1 MTTTDRLTAGQPADP
16 TSRPNDLTPAQLAE
30 LTELLTQ
37 ERAALSI
44 PPPADDVD
52 LADDPGARL
61 AAHDFHET
69 LSGLQA
75 AQLDQIERALARIDE
90 GTYGTCESCG
100 GSIPAARLEVMP
112 SATTCVDCQ
121 ATAGG

>member
-1 MTTTDRLTAGQPADP
+1 MTTTDRLD
-16 TSRPNDLTPAQLAE
+16 TSQQRPNALTPAQLVE

-44 PPPADDVD
+44 PPPADDADQVD

-61 AAHDFHET
+61 SAREVSET

-75 AQLDQIERALARIDE
+75 AQLEQVDHALARIE
-90 GTYGTCESCG
+90 AGTYGSCEGCG
-100 GSIPAARLEVMP
+100 EQIAAARLEVVP
-112 SATTCVDCQ
+112 SATFCVDCQ
-121 ATAGG
+121 ATGGR

>member
-1 MTTTDRLTAGQPADP
+1 MTTTDRLTSQSTNLQQQP
-16 TSRPNDLTPAQLAE
+16 NELTPAQLVE

-44 PPPADDVD
+44 PPPEGDDVD

-61 AAHDFHET
+61 SAREVSET

-75 AQLDQIERALARIDE
+75 AQLEQIDRALARIED
-90 GTYGTCESCG
+90 GTYGICEGCG
-100 GSIPAARLEVMP
+100 QAIPVARLEVMP
-112 SATTCVDCQ
+112 SATSCVECQ
-121 ATAGG
+121 ATGAR